1 MKIASVV
8 TPRVQASDTE
18 WFEVSGVAGHD
29 NLAGGSGDGRDQRV
43 VMCSVLWHG
52 VGGQDAS
59 GGQIKGQR
67 PAGECAQ
74 HLAIEPAP

>member
-8 TPRVQASDTE
+8 TPRVQAADTE
-18 WFEVSGVAGHD
+18 RFEVSGIAGHD
-29 NLAGGSGDGRDQRV
+29 NLAGGLGDGRDQRV
-43 VMCSVLWHG
+43 VVWSVFWHG

-67 PAGECAQ
+67 PAGEYAQ
-74 HLAIEPAP
+74 HLVVEPAP